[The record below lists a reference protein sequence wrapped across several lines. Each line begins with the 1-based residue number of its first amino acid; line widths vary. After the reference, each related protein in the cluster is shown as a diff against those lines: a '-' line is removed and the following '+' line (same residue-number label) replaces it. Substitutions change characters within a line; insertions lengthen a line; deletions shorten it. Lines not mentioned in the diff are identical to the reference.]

1 MLFFCMWY
9 DIKDLLNL
17 EHASREWCPYLSIL
31 APGSHVLKEA
41 FSDTTLFNT
50 V

>member
-1 MLFFCMWY
+1 MWY

-17 EHASREWCPYLSIL
+17 EHASREWCPYLSIV
-31 APGSHVLKEA
+31 AAGSHVLKED
-41 FSDTTLFNT
+41 FSYTTLFNT